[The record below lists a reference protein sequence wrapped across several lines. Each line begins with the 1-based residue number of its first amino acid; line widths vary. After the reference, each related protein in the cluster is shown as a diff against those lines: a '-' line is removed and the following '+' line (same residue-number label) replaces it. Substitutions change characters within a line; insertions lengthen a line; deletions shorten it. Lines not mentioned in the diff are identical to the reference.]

1 MLYCGFFM
9 KPNALARMAMESFL
23 RKRFCFSCCR
33 NATSG
38 SAFGNFSKTNRFGE
52 NLECTAG
59 IASEAT
65 NQQEIFNNQEAS
77 TTLGKTT

>member
-1 MLYCGFFM
+1 
-9 KPNALARMAMESFL
+9 
-23 RKRFCFSCCR
+23 
-33 NATSG
+33 
-38 SAFGNFSKTNRFGE
+38 
-52 NLECTAG
+52 LECTAG